1 MKKTFKRMDKPLFFS
16 TVVLCV
22 IGLIMIF
29 SSSSVSAVLRYST
42 STYHFFIKQLIF
54 LLFGFAVG
62 IFFVLR
68 HPIKKYKKFSIVYFL
83 GVMISLIALFSY
95 GSIINSANS
104 WFALGPITIQPS
116 EFAKSAII
124 LYIAFFFDTN
134 IASKERFFYL
144 RPLIACFVI
153 VGLIF
158 IQPDLGTAAI
168 VGLLIYMVFMS
179 LPLSKKDKDIKMF
192 KIVGT
197 SLIGLVVL
205 VMIFG
210 GGFLNSEQA
219 SRLTYKNPCSRY
231 IEKTGYQVCNGMI
244 AMNNGGLFGVGLGRS
259 SQKRMYL
266 PDDHTD
272 FIFPIIVE
280 ELGAVVGVAIILLYV
295 FIMFRLLRISKNATT
310 LAGSVIAF
318 GTASVIILHLLINF
332 GGILAL
338 IPMTGVPV
346 PLLSYGGSVTLNIL
360 FLLFLSLR
368 VSVETSKSKE
378 I

>member
-124 LYIAFFFDTN
+124 LYVAFFFDAN

-192 KIVGT
+192 KIAGT

-280 ELGAVVGVAIILLYV
+280 ELGAVAGVAIILLYV

-318 GTASVIILHLLINF
+318 GTASVIMLHLLINF

>member
-42 STYHFFIKQLIF
+42 STYHFFAKQLVF

-62 IFFVLR
+62 IFFILR

-124 LYIAFFFDTN
+124 LYVAFFFDAN

-192 KIVGT
+192 KIAGT

-310 LAGSVIAF
+310 LAGSVISF
-318 GTASVIILHLLINF
+318 GTASVIMLHLLINF

-360 FLLFLSLR
+360 FLIFLSLR

>member
-1 MKKTFKRMDKPLFFS
+1 
-16 TVVLCV
+16 
-22 IGLIMIF
+22 MIF

-42 STYHFFIKQLIF
+42 NTYHFFIKQLVF
-54 LLFGFAVG
+54 LLFGFIVG
-62 IFFVLR
+62 IFFILR
-68 HPIKKYKKFSIVYFL
+68 HPIKKYKRFSVGYFL
-83 GVMISLIALFSY
+83 LVTISLIALFSY

-104 WFALGPITIQPS
+104 WFALGPITVQPS

-124 LYIAFFFDTN
+124 LYIAFFFEVN
-134 IASKERFFYL
+134 MKSKVRFFYL

-168 VGLLIYMVFMS
+168 IGLLIYMLFMS
-179 LPLSKKDKDIKMF
+179 LPFSKKDQDIKWF
-192 KIVGT
+192 KIGGT
-197 SLIGLVVL
+197 SLILLVVL

-210 GGFLNSEQA
+210 GGFLNSEQT

-244 AMNNGGLFGVGLGRS
+244 AMNNGGLFGVGLGKS

-280 ELGAVVGVAIILLYV
+280 ELGAVTGFIIIALYL
-295 FIMFRLLRISKNATT
+295 FIMFRLIVIAKNATS
-310 LAGSVIAF
+310 LAGSIIAF
-318 GTASVIILHLLINF
+318 GTAAVIMLHLLINF

-346 PLLSYGGSVTLNIL
+346 PLLSYGGSVTLNML

-368 VSVETSKSKE
+368 VSVETSKSRE
-378 I
+378 VDY